1 MVTRGGVRTY
11 PNNKKVNTK
20 CWETSCQYHVLI
32 LGFDFTFTSQ
42 ITVKIKDL
50 LTIVCPV
57 SIRKKLLHAEN
68 KTKYFRL
75 RRFDER
81 ELNESLL
88 YFFRNV
94 FGLIVITIDHLKH
107 EGCELSGN
115 LHFHRMGSYLD
126 CFS

>member
-1 MVTRGGVRTY
+1 MTY
-11 PNNKKVNTK
+11 PHNKEVNTK
-20 CWETSCQYHVLI
+20 CWETSSQYHVLI

-75 RRFDER
+75 RFDER
-81 ELNESLL
+81 ELNENLL

-107 EGCELSGN
+107 EGCELSCN
-115 LHFHRMGSYLD
+115 LRFHGMGSYFD